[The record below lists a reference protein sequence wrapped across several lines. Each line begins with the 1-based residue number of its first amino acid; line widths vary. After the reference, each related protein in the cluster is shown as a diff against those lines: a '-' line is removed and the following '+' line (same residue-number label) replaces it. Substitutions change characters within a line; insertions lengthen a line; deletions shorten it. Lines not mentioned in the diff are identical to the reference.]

1 MSTRRR
7 KKRTNHGLPALYL
20 GLAFGGLVLLKMLRD
35 AARKAFAHPRHRR
48 EAP

>member
-20 GLAFGGLVLLKMLRD
+20 GLAFGGLVLLKTLHD
-35 AARKAFAHPRHRR
+35 AAKKAFANPRSGR
-48 EAP
+48 EP

>member
-20 GLAFGGLVLLKMLRD
+20 GLAFGGLVLLKKLRD
-35 AARKAFAHPRHRR
+35 AARAAFANPRSGR
-48 EAP
+48 EP